1 MKLQGPD
8 FIYFL
13 LVLFCGY
20 NIFTSSMFTAL
31 SNRKVSAIL
40 SFLRTFGFITIGLLI
55 LPNMLNINGIW
66 LAVPSAEIL
75 TLFLT
80 IFVYVSIRI
89 DINIC
94 RY

>member
-1 MKLQGPD
+1 
-8 FIYFL
+8 
-13 LVLFCGY
+13 
-20 NIFTSSMFTAL
+20 MFTAL
-31 SNRKVSAIL
+31 SNGKVSAIL

-55 LPNMLNINGIW
+55 LPNILNINGIW

-80 IFVYVSIRI
+80 VFVYVSIRI